1 MDMNVNTTPTV
12 DTSKATVAVK
22 GKGAEAVDKSESA
35 DDHQGFFDKLISLM
49 FGGAE
54 DESVQVTGKPD
65 AKGDVKS
72 DVKSEGKS
80 AVSADDLLKQALT
93 DKDGK
98 LLELSVKQLLQ
109 LDSSQLTHLAN
120 SKGLNLKQLEQAIA
134 AQLKEKPQLE
144 TFRQDVAAAKAE
156 PSAKE
161 KTAQVM
167 AKGSELLGKLQ
178 QANQTLTK
186 GSDGNSLPL
195 GNEHSAIKVSPQSL
209 VKAGQHNGQDESKPE
224 IVLSKQELS
233 ALKQWQALHS
243 SSATAEAT
251 DVLAEKPITE
261 QELAQ
266 LIQVKK
272 EHPELTDDQ
281 LKQLLVAKREQE
293 QQQAA
298 LPQVEAQLGALA
310 AGHMTPQA
318 QELAALSDKQKIQ
331 LIQEAA
337 ARQGQHLSPAALQQA
352 LQQLNQGENKTA
364 LAAQLQS
371 HSATHVAQ
379 QVDSNQ
385 TVAGAFNP
393 AAGVNLLKEKA
404 LNESALKEAL
414 GAKALAGVT
423 GKNSVL
429 SGKESQLA
437 NQLAAAAGGQGLH
450 SLQQL
455 QRADGTQQAQQVAS
469 SPLQLSKDSADQ
481 LAERVQMMMSKNLKS
496 VDIRLDPPELGRLHI
511 KMNMHNDGGASVH
524 FTVANQHARDALEQ
538 SMPRLREMMS
548 QQGVQLGGTSV
559 QQHSG
564 GGQQQQQSFASG
576 NGQTNSSQLP
586 GQQENLD
593 GDVKVDLNVTSKR
606 DGISYY
612 A

>member
-1 MDMNVNTTPTV
+1 MNVNTTPTV
-12 DTSKATVAVK
+12 DMSKATVAVK
-22 GKGAEAVDKSESA
+22 GKGAEAVDKSESS

-54 DESVQVTGKPD
+54 DESVQVAGKPD

-72 DVKSEGKS
+72 DVKSEGKA
-80 AVSADDLLKQALT
+80 AVSADELLKQALT

-120 SKGLNLKQLEQAIA
+120 SNGLNLKQLEQAIA

-144 TFRQDVAAAKAE
+144 TFRQDVAAAKVE

-209 VKAGQHNGQDESKPE
+209 VKVVQHNGQDESKPE
-224 IVLSKQELS
+224 IVLTKQELS
-233 ALKQWQALHS
+233 ALKQWQALNS

-272 EHPELTDDQ
+272 EHPELTDEQ

-352 LQQLNQGENKTA
+352 LQQLNQGENKAA
-364 LAAQLQS
+364 LAAQLQG
-371 HSATHVAQ
+371 HSASHVGQ
-379 QVDSNQ
+379 QVDSSQ
-385 TVAGAFNP
+385 TVAAAFNP
-393 AAGVNLLKEKA
+393 AAGLNLLKEKA

-576 NGQTNSSQLP
+576 NGQTNSSQLS